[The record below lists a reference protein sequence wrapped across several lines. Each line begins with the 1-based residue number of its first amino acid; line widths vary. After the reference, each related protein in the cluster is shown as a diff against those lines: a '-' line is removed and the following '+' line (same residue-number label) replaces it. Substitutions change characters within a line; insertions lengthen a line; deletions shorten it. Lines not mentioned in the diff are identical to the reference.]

1 MKAIFDPIIADI
13 KDKVNEQVQ
22 AVMAK
27 RLSENHP
34 QEGRPK
40 VMCLTQSLYES
51 YPTLPR
57 PFFL

>member
-27 RLSENHP
+27 RLSDPH
-34 QEGRPK
+34 EGKPK

-51 YPTLPR
+51 YLTLPR